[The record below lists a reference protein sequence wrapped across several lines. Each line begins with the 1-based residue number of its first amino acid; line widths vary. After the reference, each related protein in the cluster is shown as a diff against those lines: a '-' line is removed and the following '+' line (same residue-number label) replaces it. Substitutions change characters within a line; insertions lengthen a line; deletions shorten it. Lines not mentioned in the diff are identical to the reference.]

1 MQLMTDREVAL
12 WAAQHGIDQRGRK
25 LQFSE
30 PYKSWI
36 VFEMPVSARQL
47 MGLCRDLLLLGT
59 SAQPTAD
66 LIWISTWGIWS
77 TDHDDFGEFIVTLLR
92 SQSGEI
98 NPLDNKSGHLF
109 NPEERLLSSAIL
121 WQTMNFNWDSVLVP
135 ATGDHIVKI
144 SHDDLV
150 WISCKTEAKHRQLL
164 ASLSH
169 WKPQSRKFA
178 GT

>member
-12 WAAQHGIDQRGRK
+12 WAAYHGIEQQGRK

-30 PYKSWI
+30 PYRFW
-36 VFEMPVSARQL
+36 VAFEIPESAKDR

-59 SAQPTAD
+59 SAQPIAD

-77 TDHDDFGEFIVTLLR
+77 TDHDDFGEFIVTRLR
-92 SQSGEI
+92 SQSGKI
-98 NPLDNKSGHLF
+98 HPLDNKSGHLF
-109 NPEERLLSSAIL
+109 EPEERLLSSAIL
-121 WQTMNFNWDSVLVP
+121 WQTMNFNWDSYLVP
-135 ATGDHIVKI
+135 DTGDHIVKI
-144 SHDDLV
+144 DHHELV
-150 WISCKTEAKHRQLL
+150 WISCKTEVTHHQLL
-164 ASLSH
+164 GSLSH